1 MRILII
7 NWRDLKN
14 PWTGGA
20 EIHIHEIASRL
31 VKEYGH
37 QIFFLCNRF
46 KNTLPPRDNYDGIE
60 FYRVG
65 TEYTFNFHVPLWLRK
80 NLPQIHP
87 DLIIED
93 VNKIPFYTPLY
104 VKRPVLVVIPH
115 LFSETVFR
123 EINFVFGTYIYLAE
137 KLIPKVY
144 KNCYLNAISQ
154 STKED
159 LVKKGLSPDKISVIE
174 CGIDQK
180 AYYPANEKFGA
191 PTVIY
196 AGRLKKY
203 KCVGHL
209 LEAISLVR
217 RKLPEVKLFVVGDGD
232 HRHGLI
238 AHAAKLNLKETV
250 TFTGYISQLEK
261 VELLQ
266 KSHLLVYPS
275 IKEGWGI
282 SNLEANAC
290 GTPVLAADVPGL
302 RDSVSVGESGLLYPF
317 GDVGKMA
324 ENILSILTDTLLRE
338 KLEQGGLK
346 WASNFTWEKTA
357 ERFNNLLKDLFS
369 S

>member
-1 MRILII
+1 VRILII

-31 VKEYGH
+31 VREYGH
-37 QIFFLCNRF
+37 EIFYLCNRF
-46 KNTLPPRDNYDGIE
+46 KNTLPVRDSYDGIE
-60 FYRVG
+60 FFRVG
-65 TEYTFNFHVPLWLRK
+65 TEYTFNFHVPFWLRK
-80 NLPQIHP
+80 NLPRIQP

-137 KLIPKVY
+137 KLIHSVY
-144 KNCYLNAISQ
+144 KNCHLNAISQ
-154 STKED
+154 STKGD
-159 LVKKGLSPDKISVIE
+159 LIKKGFSPDRVRVIE
-174 CGIDQK
+174 CGIDQQS
-180 AYYPANEKFGA
+180 YHPSNEKFDA

-209 LEAISLVR
+209 L
-217 RKLPEVKLFVVGDGD
+217 
-232 HRHGLI
+232 
-238 AHAAKLNLKETV
+238 
-250 TFTGYISQLEK
+250 TFTGYISQEEK

-302 RDSVSVGESGLLYPF
+302 RDSVSVGESGLLFPF
-317 GDVGKMA
+317 SDVGKMA
-324 ENILSILTDTLLRE
+324 ESILRILTDTALRE
-338 KLEQGGLK
+338 KLQKGGLK
-346 WASNFTWEKTA
+346 WASHFTWESTA
-357 ERFNNLLKDLFS
+357 ERFNNLLKDLFPF
-369 S
+369 

>member
-7 NWRDLKN
+7 NWRDLRN

-31 VKEYGH
+31 VSDYGH
-37 QIFFLCNRF
+37 QVFYLCNRF
-46 KNTLPPRDNYDGIE
+46 KGDLPTKDSYDGIE
-60 FYRVG
+60 FFRVG
-65 TEYTFNFHVPLWLRK
+65 TEYTFNFHVPFWLRK
-80 NLPQIHP
+80 NLSGIQP

-104 VKRPVLVVIPH
+104 VKRPVLMLVPH

-123 EINFVFGTYIYLAE
+123 EVNFVFGMYVYLAE
-137 KLIPKVY
+137 KLIPSVY

-159 LVKKGLSPDKISVIE
+159 LVKKGFLPDKISVIE
-174 CGIDQK
+174 CGIDQET
-180 AYYPANEKFGA
+180 YRPSGEKFNV

-203 KCVGHL
+203 KCVHHL
-209 LEAISLVR
+209 LEAVSRVKP
-217 RKLPEVKLFVVGDGD
+217 KLPEVKLYVVGDGD
-232 HRHGLI
+232 HRQKLV
-238 AHAAKLNLKETV
+238 AYAAKLNLKETV
-250 TFTGYISQLEK
+250 TFTGYISQEEK

-290 GTPVLAADVPGL
+290 GTPALAANVPGL
-302 RDSVSVGESGLLYPF
+302 RDSVSLGESGLLYPF
-317 GDVGKMA
+317 GDVAKMA
-324 ENILSILTDTLLRE
+324 ESILSILTDSVLRE
-338 KLEQGGLK
+338 KLQQGGLR
-346 WASNFTWEKTA
+346 WASRFTWEKTA
-357 ERFNNLLKDLFS
+357 ERFNNLLKDLFPS
-369 S
+369 

>member
-31 VKEYGH
+31 VREYGH
-37 QIFFLCNRF
+37 EIFYLCNRF
-46 KNTLPPRDNYDGIE
+46 KNTLPVRDSYDGIE
-60 FYRVG
+60 FFRVG
-65 TEYTFNFHVPLWLRK
+65 TEYTFNFHVPFWLRK
-80 NLPQIHP
+80 NLPRIQP

-137 KLIPKVY
+137 KLIHSVY
-144 KNCYLNAISQ
+144 KNCHLNAISQ
-154 STKED
+154 STKGD
-159 LVKKGLSPDKISVIE
+159 LIKKGFSPDRVRVIE
-174 CGIDQK
+174 CGIDQQS
-180 AYYPANEKFGA
+180 YHPSNEKFDA

-209 LEAISLVR
+209 LEAVCR
-217 RKLPEVKLFVVGDGD
+217 VKDKLPEVKLYVVGDGD
-232 HRHGLI
+232 YRQRLI
-238 AHAAKLNLKETV
+238 AHARELNLKETV
-250 TFTGYISQLEK
+250 TFTGYISQEEK

-302 RDSVSVGESGLLYPF
+302 RDSVSVGESGLLFPF
-317 GDVGKMA
+317 SDVGKMA
-324 ENILSILTDTLLRE
+324 ESILRILTDTALRE
-338 KLEQGGLK
+338 KLQKGGLK
-346 WASNFTWEKTA
+346 WASHFTWESTA
-357 ERFNNLLKDLFS
+357 ERFNNLLKDLFPF
-369 S
+369 